1 MLNAERYHKNNI
13 ADAATLPMSSLS
25 LSRNRT
31 PIIPSYSATLA
42 RYGRTLP
49 LDLPQAPHMSS
60 RNTPIIPSY
69 RASLDQNSS
78 SSYLGSQGFAA
89 GFRNPSKPNLPNQK
103 NFRYHPYGEGS
114 NHKNNSLGFN
124 DFDPLSRVDMNS
136 FENLRNYVPP
146 ITTPDPICPS
156 GNTNLDS
163 TRESIIPSYY
173 RANLDRISKSSCLD
187 SQDFPTGFPN
197 PSNNQNNFQYRPYGE
212 GSSHRN
218 NSSVFN
224 DFDPLSRVDMNSF
237 ENLKRYV
244 APTPS
249 SSCPSANVNSDLTRE
264 RTTAL
269 HNLLNYVHPIAAPPP
284 DVPPI
289 AAPSPDHPSGSS
301 NLDSTRER
309 TSEHS
314 MFDIRNTDD
323 WKMLMTCPNN
333 CYEVI
338 QNLKKELLLFKDD
351 KNTFP
356 SSLVIETGDA
366 NESDDDQLDLNLHL

>member
-13 ADAATLPMSSLS
+13 ADDATLPMSSLS

-49 LDLPQAPHMSS
+49 LDLPQAPHMTS

-163 TRESIIPSYY
+163 TRESTIPSYY
-173 RANLDRISKSSCLD
+173 RANLARNSKSSYLG
-187 SQDFPTGFPN
+187 SQDFPTGFAN
-197 PSNNQNNFQYRPYGE
+197 PSNTDLHNQNNIQYHLYGE
-212 GSSHRN
+212 GSNQKN

-237 ENLKRYV
+237 HKLKSYV

-249 SSCPSANVNSDLTRE
+249 SSCPSGNTNLDLTRE
-264 RTTAL
+264 RTT
-269 HNLLNYVHPIAAPPP
+269 
-284 DVPPI
+284 
-289 AAPSPDHPSGSS
+289 
-301 NLDSTRER
+301 
-309 TSEHS
+309 EHS

-323 WKMLMTCPNN
+323 WKMLMTCPNG

-338 QNLKKELLLFKDD
+338 QNLKKELFLFKDD

-356 SSLVIETGDA
+356 TSLVIETGDA

>member
-1 MLNAERYHKNNI
+1 
-13 ADAATLPMSSLS
+13 
-25 LSRNRT
+25 
-31 PIIPSYSATLA
+31 
-42 RYGRTLP
+42 
-49 LDLPQAPHMSS
+49 
-60 RNTPIIPSY
+60 
-69 RASLDQNSS
+69 
-78 SSYLGSQGFAA
+78 
-89 GFRNPSKPNLPNQK
+89 
-103 NFRYHPYGEGS
+103 
-114 NHKNNSLGFN
+114 
-124 DFDPLSRVDMNS
+124 
-136 FENLRNYVPP
+136 
-146 ITTPDPICPS
+146 
-156 GNTNLDS
+156 
-163 TRESIIPSYY
+163 
-173 RANLDRISKSSCLD
+173 
-187 SQDFPTGFPN
+187 
-197 PSNNQNNFQYRPYGE
+197 
-212 GSSHRN
+212 
-218 NSSVFN
+218 
-224 DFDPLSRVDMNSF
+224 MNSF

-301 NLDSTRER
+301 NLDLTRER